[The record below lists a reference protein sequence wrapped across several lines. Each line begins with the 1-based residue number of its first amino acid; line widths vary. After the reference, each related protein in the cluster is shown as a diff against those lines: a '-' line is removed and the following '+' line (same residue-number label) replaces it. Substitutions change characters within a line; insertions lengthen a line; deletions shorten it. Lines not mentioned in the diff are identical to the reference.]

1 MLQVLLL
8 FPNRP
13 TWMNLLSSLKTIHYR
28 AAALLW
34 TIGIVVACLI
44 PASTL
49 SSVQPTVGLDKLVHV
64 VLFAGF
70 GGLWMR
76 ALCPPEVAAERTVL
90 WRWTVGVFVIGVG
103 VAVGTEVLQQVAPIR
118 RMGDP
123 YDVLANLLG
132 LSLAAGGYGYAVRSE
147 AETAE
152 KTSRM

>member
-1 MLQVLLL
+1 MPLLPFL
-8 FPNRP
+8 
-13 TWMNLLSSLKTIHYR
+13 TTTHYR

-34 TIGIVVACLI
+34 TIGIVIACLI

-76 ALCPPEVAAERTVL
+76 ALCPPEAAAERPVL
-90 WRWTVGVFVIGVG
+90 WRWTVGVFVIGIG

-132 LSLAAGGYGYAVRSE
+132 LSLAAGGYVYIVHRE
-147 AETAE
+147 AESVE
-152 KTSRM
+152 QPPRM